1 MLYDFPAAILVL
13 KKKTQ
18 NFWSMTDLS
27 WPEDRARGSA
37 PCSTGERERGRLD
50 RGPRCRRLAGP
61 GEGCAFTG
69 SFVFKSVYGARGAF
83 NLHKFNYLCSGKRKM
98 EFRVHSLYTYMAG
111 VCSRVASELG
121 TRKHTQCTHSAPEGP
136 GGLLESS
143 RPAVLQEPGCGPVTA
158 LPSRRCLLSR
168 VVSPRRVPAPH
179 HARHGT
185 RTAGLCF
192 RKFALRTHVVTAN
205 LL

>member
-1 MLYDFPAAILVL
+1 
-13 KKKTQ
+13 
-18 NFWSMTDLS
+18 MTDLS

-98 EFRVHSLYTYMAG
+98 EFRVHSLYHIHGRCMFP
-111 VCSRVASELG
+111 CSIRIRNTEAHTV
-121 TRKHTQCTHSAPEGP
+121 HTQCTRGAWGVAREFSPCGAAGAGLRASDRFALTQVPALQ
-136 GGLLESS
+136 GGL
-143 RPAVLQEPGCGPVTA
+143 
-158 LPSRRCLLSR
+158 
-168 VVSPRRVPAPH
+168 PAPH